1 MQSKQEDKI
10 SRKEIIYYVDE
21 LIETNKKSY
30 DKRLTPLLYE
40 FFLRA
45 NEKFEWSREEFLNKY
60 QNFKNNVKI
69 LKITNMEKAG
79 MPSSWSGRIF
89 A

>member
-1 MQSKQEDKI
+1 MQSTQEDKM
-10 SRKEIIYYVDE
+10 SREEIIKCVDD
-21 LIETNKKSY
+21 LIKANKKSY
-30 DKRLTPLLYE
+30 DKKLAPLLYE

-45 NEKFEWSREEFLNKY
+45 NEKFEWNREEFLEKY

-69 LKITNMEKAG
+69 LKITDMEKVG

-89 A
+89 I